1 MASKKD
7 FSNVNTNRV
16 YSAIAEATAEP
27 EQVQEAAA
35 ALPEPAEQEEQ
46 KTRRKQ
52 KERRTYTEQEA
63 AEIMQTMQTAGR
75 KGIKLSRINLAF
87 RPDVY
92 DYVLTMSRVR
102 GETMTQFIDKVLRE
116 HMEQHT
122 GIYKKAIEFRNSL

>member
-1 MASKKD
+1 MAKKD
-7 FSNVNTNRV
+7 FSQVNTGRV
-16 YSAIAEATAEP
+16 YGAIAEATAEP
-27 EQVQEAAA
+27 EQGAAA
-35 ALPEPAEQEEQ
+35 AQETAQE
-46 KTRRKQ
+46 RKP
-52 KERRTYTEQEA
+52 RRTYTEQEA

-75 KGIKLSRINLAF
+75 KGIKLARINLAF

-122 GIYKKAIEFRNSL
+122 DIYNKAIEFRNSL